1 MYVVNFIGE
10 WLCKREVENLLK
22 ITNDSSFVKYV
33 GIVSETAFLYDEL
46 LYKILIFFILKT
58 HFSHMYIEVFSK

>member
-46 LYKILIFFILKT
+46 LYKN
-58 HFSHMYIEVFSK
+58 SYIHSLF

>member
-33 GIVSETAFLYDEL
+33 GIVSETAFLDDEL
-46 LYKILIFFILKT
+46 LYKILIFILYFKNS
-58 HFSHMYIEVFSK
+58 F

>member
-22 ITNDSSFVKYV
+22 ITNDSSFVKYF

-46 LYKILIFFILKT
+46 LYKILIFILYFKNS
-58 HFSHMYIEVFSK
+58 F

>member
-46 LYKILIFFILKT
+46 LYKILIFILYFKN
-58 HFSHMYIEVFSK
+58 SS